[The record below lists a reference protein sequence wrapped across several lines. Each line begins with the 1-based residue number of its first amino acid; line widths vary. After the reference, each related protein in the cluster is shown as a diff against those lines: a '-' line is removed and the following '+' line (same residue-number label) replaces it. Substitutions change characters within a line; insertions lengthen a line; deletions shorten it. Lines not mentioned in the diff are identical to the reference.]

1 MKLYNI
7 KLLTI
12 TCEILA
18 QNKVKEMLK
27 KHKITGFTSCEVEGM
42 GDKGLRGQGL
52 PEEKNVKIEVVLT
65 EQSAEKIIE
74 EMLRTLMPDYAMI
87 FYTSD
92 VQVARVEKFS

>member
-18 QNKVKEMLK
+18 QNKVKEILK
-27 KHKITGFTSCEVEGM
+27 KHKITGFTSYEVGGM

-74 EMLRTLMPDYAMI
+74 EILRTLMPDYAI
-87 FYTSD
+87 ILYTSD
-92 VQVARVEKFS
+92 VQVARMEKFS